1 MFRSEDIQIVR
12 ISTLEKSAVQKRQ
25 RENPQ
30 KNLLLTIVENIE
42 GDVGLE
48 ISNTAGMPVR
58 VGDGI
63 SYWNKP
69 DSLAY
74 AAITNITSLG
84 KTGFLRIHAT
94 ILYSDQQ
101 IQTAL
106 GFAKP
111 LADTAQFQSVFE
123 ISGLKDMHGVQDRKA
138 ICVVV
143 SDASTVLDKR
153 TVHEIFPLVFSWKMY
168 ENASPDGRTENEPVL
183 SHSKVLV
190 CTSAHPPSRWMVLIL
205 IQLACKL
212 P

>member
-1 MFRSEDIQIVR
+1 VPDARMSAVRNLREKPAVPVNSVHDEVTDLRQREMKRKAVSREHAKSLLSVVLGLLEVASPGRDSIEEIAVDNARKLAPDVFRSEDIQILT

-25 RENPQ
+25 RENPP
-30 KNLLLTIVENIE
+30 KNLLLTIVETME

-101 IQTAL
+101 IQTAI

-111 LADTAQFQSVFE
+111 LADTA
-123 ISGLKDMHGVQDRKA
+123 
-138 ICVVV
+138 
-143 SDASTVLDKR
+143 
-153 TVHEIFPLVFSWKMY
+153 
-168 ENASPDGRTENEPVL
+168 
-183 SHSKVLV
+183 
-190 CTSAHPPSRWMVLIL
+190 
-205 IQLACKL
+205 
-212 P
+212 